1 MKAEV
6 LVKSTR
12 ARLNVKS
19 MSKSFFQFKEFG
31 VHQDKCAMK
40 ISTDGVIL
48 GAYSGSGNP
57 VNILDIGIGTGVVSL
72 MLAQRFPKAQITGV
86 EIDEE
91 AFLQA
96 STNAGNSPW
105 ADRITFLNQSFQD
118 FYLSENPKFDL
129 IVSNPPF
136 YQNHLKSKDQ
146 KRNMAL
152 HNDSLP
158 FSILM
163 EGTAGLLN
171 EGGSFW
177 VILPL
182 DQMKI
187 LEGEAFKLGLS
198 SRYSLIIKDNPQK
211 KPHREIRSFSF
222 NNTSLNPN
230 ELIIKDIHNSYS
242 SAYAALLKDFLLIF

>member
-1 MKAEV
+1 MP
-6 LVKSTR
+6 
-12 ARLNVKS
+12 
-19 MSKSFFQFKEFG
+19 KSFFKFKEFG
-31 VHQDKCAMK
+31 IHQDKCAMK
-40 ISTDGVIL
+40 VSTDGVIL
-48 GAYSGSGNP
+48 GAYSGLGNP

-96 STNAGNSPW
+96 STNAENSPW

-118 FYLSENPKFDL
+118 FCRSENPKFDL

-136 YQNHLKSKDQ
+136 YQDHLKSKDQ
-146 KRNMAL
+146 RRNMAL

-163 EGTAGLLN
+163 EGTAGLLT
-171 EGGSFW
+171 EKGSFW

-182 DQMKI
+182 NQMKI
-187 LEGEAFKLGLS
+187 LETEALKLGLS
-198 SRYSLIIKDNPQK
+198 SQHGLLVKDNPQK

-222 NNTSLNPN
+222 INTGITPN
-230 ELIIKDIHNSYS
+230 ELIIKDIFNSYS
-242 SAYAALLKDFLLIF
+242 AAYAALLKDFLLIF

>member
-1 MKAEV
+1 
-6 LVKSTR
+6 
-12 ARLNVKS
+12 

-31 VHQDKCAMK
+31 VLQDKCAMK

-57 VNILDIGIGTGVVSL
+57 EKILEIGIGTGVVSL
-72 MLAQRFPKAQITGV
+72 MLAQRFPEARIAGV

-96 STNAGNSPW
+96 STNAEKSPW
-105 ADRITFLNQSFQD
+105 SDRITFLNQSFQD
-118 FYLSENPKFDL
+118 FYLSKNQKFDL

-136 YQNHLKSKDQ
+136 YQDHLKSQDQ

-158 FSILM
+158 FSDLM
-163 EGTAGLLN
+163 EGVAGLLA

-182 DQMKI
+182 NQMKI
-187 LEGEAFKLGLS
+187 LEREALKLGLS
-198 SRYSLIIKDNPQK
+198 TQLNLLIKDNPQK
-211 KPHREIRSFSF
+211 KPHREIRSFGF
-222 NNTSLNPN
+222 EKIKQITN
-230 ELIIKDIHNSYS
+230 ELTIKDKQNSYS
-242 SAYAALLKDFLLIF
+242 AEYACLLKAFLLIF